1 MGLLMNTM
9 LCLCVST
16 SSHKSLHLTIQMFIH
31 SCVLLSQTCPWAFI
45 SLTNGFSFFIEIPLY
60 CLVDF
65 SHDVAYEQI
74 NELKYALGPLSAHDE
89 KYCSDT
95 CFRRYLE
102 ARNWNVTKSRKMLE
116 ESLKWR
122 ATYKPE
128 DIRWVCAQVTLF
140 AESCQV
146 TNHHANCLS
155 A

>member
-1 MGLLMNTM
+1 
-9 LCLCVST
+9 
-16 SSHKSLHLTIQMFIH
+16 MFIH
-31 SCVLLSQTCPWAFI
+31 RCVLLSQTCPWAFI

-74 NELKYALGPLSAHDE
+74 NELKSALGPLSAHGE

-95 CFRRYLE
+95 CLRRYLE

-128 DIRWVCAQVTLF
+128 DIRWVNALKLLCSLNPGQVTK
-140 AESCQV
+140 
-146 TNHHANCLS
+146 HHANCLS